1 MTMDKTR
8 VKCYSVADYEK
19 QAELKITDTAALG
32 YFNGGTEGT
41 ETLRDNLAAF
51 SRYKLRPRH
60 MRDISTINTK
70 QRVLGCD
77 IDFPVVV
84 APFAFA
90 KMAHPDGEYAVARA
104 CAGMDTAFTLSSW
117 TSKSIDDVTKESST
131 GVKWLQL
138 YLVKDRRVIVNV
150 VRKAERHGF
159 KAILVTID
167 LKIPSNRL
175 TDKRNQFTMG
185 NSELLRSPNAS
196 IDDTDQFHLLSL
208 SWDDIS
214 WLKSITKLQVAVKG
228 VMTREDAIEAVQHG
242 VDGIVVSNHGGRA
255 LDCVEASIDAL
266 SEIVEAVKHSGVDI
280 LMDSGIRKGTDVI
293 KALALGAKAVMV
305 GRPIV
310 WGLAVDGENGVK
322 SVLEILKNEL
332 RISMGLCGCQSLS
345 DINQTVIKKSTSSR
359 L

>member
-1 MTMDKTR
+1 MDKTQE
-8 VKCYSVADYEK
+8 KCYSVADFEK
-19 QAELKITDTAALG
+19 QAELKITDTGALG
-32 YFNGGTEGT
+32 YFNEGTEGT
-41 ETLRDNLAAF
+41 ETLRHNLAAF

-84 APFAFA
+84 APFAAA

-104 CAGMDTAFTLSSW
+104 CAGMGTAFTFSPW
-117 TSKSIDDVTKESST
+117 TTTSIDDVAKESPT

-150 VRKAERHGF
+150 VRKAERHGY

-175 TDKRNQFTMG
+175 TDKRNQFTVA
-185 NSELLRSPNAS
+185 NPKSLRSPNVVPA
-196 IDDTDQFHLLSL
+196 DDNFSFYLPSL
-208 SWDDIS
+208 SWEDIS

-228 VMTREDAIEAVQHG
+228 IMTREDAIEAVQHG

-266 SEIVEAVKHSGVDI
+266 SEIVDAVKHTGVDI

-310 WGLAVDGENGVK
+310 WGLAVNGENGVK

-332 RISMGLCGCQSLS
+332 RISMGLCGCPSLS
-345 DINQTVIKKSTSSR
+345 DINETVIKKSTSSR